1 MGTTRFKSVL
11 PDKRIAIWLG
21 LILCLQPWQST
32 QAQSHTPSA
41 DLETLISMTIK
52 DTYNYKFGDALK
64 AADQIIAAYPKE
76 PEGYL
81 YKCGV
86 YWKML
91 EEGCVGSTDS
101 TMREIKR
108 LIDKACKLA
117 AAEVD
122 ANPNDVKGL
131 FYYAGS
137 LVYRARYEATKSDW
151 LSVMSDGIKTKKLLE
166 KVIELDPSFYDACSG
181 LGAFNYYAAHIPWY
195 LKPLA
200 LVLGISGN
208 EEEGIAQ
215 LKKAAQFGKYAKAE
229 AANFLASVVYMNKED
244 YPDATKLMSELHQ
257 QYPNNLDFTR
267 NLCAAYYKMRDYTEV
282 IQCADSA
289 LIKYDAVNSRR
300 RTSIGYIRYYRGA
313 SYERLN
319 EKGKAIADFEMV
331 IKLNGGGR
339 ACMEAQTALDRLKRQ

>member
-1 MGTTRFKSVL
+1 L
-11 PDKRIAIWLG
+11 PDKRIVVFLG
-21 LILCLQPWQST
+21 LILCLQPLQST

-41 DLETLISMTIK
+41 ELEALISMTIN

-91 EEGCVGSTDS
+91 EEGSVGSTDS
-101 TMREIKR
+101 TKHEIKR
-108 LIDKACKLA
+108 LVDKACRLSAVK
-117 AAEVD
+117 VD

-137 LVYRARYEATKSDW
+137 LVYRARYEATKSNW
-151 LSVMSDGIKTKKLLE
+151 LSVMTDGVKSKKLLE
-166 KVIELDPSFYDACSG
+166 KAIEIDPHFYDAYSG
-181 LGAFNYYAAHIPWY
+181 IGAFNYYAARIPWY

-257 QYPNNLDFTR
+257 QYPGNLDFVR
-267 NLCAAYYKMRDYTEV
+267 NLCSAYYKMRDYTEV
-282 IQCADSA
+282 IHCADSA
-289 LIKYDAVNSRR
+289 LTEYDAAKSCHRSSV
-300 RTSIGYIRYYRGA
+300 GYIRFYRGA

-319 EKGKAIADFEMV
+319 EKDKAIADFEMV
-331 IKLNGGGR
+331 VKLNGGDR
-339 ACMEAQTALDRLKRQ
+339 ACKAAQAALDRMKRQ

>member
-1 MGTTRFKSVL
+1 MISSTIDDTYSYRFN
-11 PDKRIAIWLG
+11 
-21 LILCLQPWQST
+21 
-32 QAQSHTPSA
+32 SA
-41 DLETLISMTIK
+41 LET
-52 DTYNYKFGDALK
+52 
-64 AADQIIAAYPKE
+64 ADKMIASYPKE

-101 TMREIKR
+101 TKREIKQ
-108 LIDKACKLA
+108 LIDKACRLSAVK
-117 AAEVD
+117 VD

-137 LVYRARYEATKSDW
+137 LVYRARYEAAKSDW

-166 KVIELDPSFYDACSG
+166 KVIELDPSFYDAYSG

-215 LKKAAQFGKYAKAE
+215 LKKATQFGKYAKAE

-244 YPDATKLMSELHQ
+244 YSDAATLMRELHQ
-257 QYPNNLDFTR
+257 QYPDNLDFVR
-267 NLCAAYYKMRDYTEV
+267 SLCSSYYRMQDYTDV
-282 IQCADSA
+282 IRYADSV
-289 LIKYDAVNSRR
+289 LSRR
-300 RTSIGYIRYYRGA
+300 DRGNGFCPTSIGYIRYLRGA

-319 EKGKAIADFEMV
+319 EKDKAIADFEMV
-331 IKLNGGGR
+331 VKLNGGDR
-339 ACMEAQTALDRLKRQ
+339 ACKEAQAALDRLKRQ